1 MKQNEIQGA
10 NKFLQIVPSDPNN
23 YLTLIRDEKD
33 NDYSN
38 YMAVKDIIIRRDL
51 LEKEI
56 KKWQEITPEENEKFI
71 ALKDKKETQ
80 EVDTQEETT
89 PTEEE
94 KPTESEEK

>member
-33 NDYSN
+33 NN
-38 YMAVKDIIIRRDL
+38 YNNYTAVKDIIIRRDL
-51 LEKEI
+51 AEEEI

-71 ALKDKKETQ
+71 ALRDKKETK
-80 EVDTQEETT
+80 EVDTQ
-89 PTEEE
+89 
-94 KPTESEEK
+94 K

>member
-33 NDYSN
+33 NDYRN